1 MNRIK
6 NKNYRIGC
14 IIATIGVLAIT
25 LLLRNCFGQTW
36 NLELNKLAS
45 IDNIE
50 RISGVDFP
58 DYKVIKKKKLWGFD
72 GFEHQI
78 SLRFKNMPDSLFY
91 QQLFIKSSQVE
102 INNDSLIEM
111 SSQYWSFSDSTF
123 LFHINYEP
131 NYQSSEYTRE
141 YLHLMGF
148 SDEQL
153 TKRKISIKIKIPISQ
168 KKWFI
173 IYSESI

>member
-1 MNRIK
+1 MYLNLLFMNRIK

-78 SLRFKNMPDSLFY
+78 SLPSNYLSSLV
-91 QQLFIKSSQVE
+91 KSK
-102 INNDSLIEM
+102 LIM
-111 SSQYWSFSDSTF
+111 T
-123 LFHINYEP
+123 P
-131 NYQSSEYTRE
+131 
-141 YLHLMGF
+141 
-148 SDEQL
+148 
-153 TKRKISIKIKIPISQ
+153 
-168 KKWFI
+168 
-173 IYSESI
+173 